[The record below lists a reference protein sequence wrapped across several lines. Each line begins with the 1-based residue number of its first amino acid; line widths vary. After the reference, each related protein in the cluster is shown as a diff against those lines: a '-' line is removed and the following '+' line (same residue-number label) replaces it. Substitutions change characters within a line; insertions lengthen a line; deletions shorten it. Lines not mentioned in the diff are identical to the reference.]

1 MDESEINQLFM
12 QQKNPT
18 QVNKILLVSV
28 SMINTLDGT
37 ENDETI
43 FQYTRVSSFR
53 K

>member
-1 MDESEINQLFM
+1 MKVKLISYLCNKQ
-12 QQKNPT
+12 NPT

-28 SMINTLDGT
+28 SMIKTLDAT

-53 K
+53 E